1 MLGWLHSKPAEEVLP
16 APLRPA
22 VMMGGHAGRGS
33 SWWYSPSHTR
43 PAFNSPGS
51 HSALWWAWWY
61 RQEGWKVNKTVYWVC
76 CILRFRKMGRPLVQ
90 THKICMECRRSGFH
104 PWVRKI
110 PWRRAWN
117 TLQYSCLEDPMDRG
131 VWRLFYNS
139 AETEANIML
148 TLLVHTCKHITEA
161 SPSPCC
167 KKKSS
172 FYLFEIY
179 FSIPNL

>member
-51 HSALWWAWWY
+51 HSAPWWAWWY

-76 CILRFRKMGRPLVQ
+76 YILRFRKMGRPLVQ
-90 THKICMECRRSGFH
+90 TQKICMECRRSGFH

-110 PWRRAWN
+110 PWRREWPPTPGFLSGKSHGQRSLVGYSPWDSKGSDITDSLTH
-117 TLQYSCLEDPMDRG
+117 TL
-131 VWRLFYNS
+131 
-139 AETEANIML
+139 T
-148 TLLVHTCKHITEA
+148 T
-161 SPSPCC
+161 
-167 KKKSS
+167 
-172 FYLFEIY
+172 
-179 FSIPNL
+179 